1 MVSDKLSNDKVK
13 ELAKLIFN
21 NAEEI
26 QLTVSAD
33 IDITEENAVKGINIP
48 FHKGAIEYYKEKGI
62 SVK

>member
-1 MVSDKLSNDKVK
+1 MYLEKLNGP
-13 ELAKLIFN
+13 
-21 NAEEI
+21 
-26 QLTVSAD
+26 AD